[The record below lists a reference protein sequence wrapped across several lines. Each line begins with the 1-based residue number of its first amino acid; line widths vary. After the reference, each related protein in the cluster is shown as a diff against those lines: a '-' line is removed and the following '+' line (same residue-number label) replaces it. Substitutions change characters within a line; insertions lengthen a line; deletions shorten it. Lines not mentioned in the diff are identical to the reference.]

1 MIDIYEKILDDT
13 YKAMLKTIQVRYEK
27 PGFKFSELKCEL
39 ESLYK
44 YDGLGIDRS
53 EAKQAEVD
61 GTILAYETFI
71 SRHEKDSSSA
81 S

>member
-1 MIDIYEKILDDT
+1 
-13 YKAMLKTIQVRYEK
+13 MLKTLQVRSEK

-39 ESLYK
+39 DSLYK
-44 YDGLGIDRS
+44 YDGLGFDRG

-71 SRHEKDSSSA
+71 SRWEKDKNSA